1 MGGVGPPTH
10 EQPAPPREGC
20 PRQRASTHTEG
31 GPRQERAGSG
41 RGAGGDS
48 RDGEAGLDRP
58 RGGASAGVGWEAPAP
73 PGLCEDLGS
82 HSVGRGC
89 VEQRGSMI

>member
-1 MGGVGPPTH
+1 MLARGG
-10 EQPAPPREGC
+10 
-20 PRQRASTHTEG
+20 
-31 GPRQERAGSG
+31 
-41 RGAGGDS
+41 GAGGTAET
-48 RDGEAGLDRP
+48 GEAGLDRP

-82 HSVGRGC
+82 YSVGRGC